1 MATGIEAKIFE
12 GLMAR
17 MASLTTSPSMPVAW
31 PNVSYDPP
39 STGYLRVSHLP
50 NETDQV
56 TLGTS
61 GQNRHMGLLQVD
73 VMWPKGEGSVDPLEV
88 AAQVVAHFKRGTTF
102 TQNSVD
108 IRIVSP
114 PSISPPLDDDPF
126 RAYPVTIPYL
136 ADTANPT

>member
-17 MASLTTSPSMPVAW
+17 LASLTTSPSMPVAW

-39 STGYLRVSHLP
+39 ATGYLRVSHLP

-56 TLGTS
+56 TLGAS
-61 GQNRHMGLLQVD
+61 GQNRHTGILQVS
-73 VMWPKGEGSVDPLEV
+73 VMWPKGDGSIDPLEV
-88 AAQVVAHFKRGTTF
+88 AAQVVAHFKRGTSF

-108 IRIVSP
+108 IRIVVP
-114 PSISPPLDDDPF
+114 PSIAAPLDDDPF
-126 RAYPVTIPYL
+126 MQYPVTIQYL